1 MKSPNDLAVD
11 LLDFDTPDTQT
22 KKMDT
27 LVSET
32 QVRQSYRQK
41 LSVLMHS
48 GERAPD
54 FGLANFILACA
65 NAYFDSEI
73 LSALNDDLTATF
85 ARLHQRYGSLLAKGC
100 LIDERYAEDL
110 FVFLKIGL
118 VGMENI
124 RVVEHRQVA
133 WWRLQFNHIRSFRPQ
148 RSAARR
154 VNSIS
159 EPFNENV
166 FFYTP
171 ELCQRESFW
180 SGELANKP
188 TYLLYNKYPFAR
200 MHSLLIPEPQA
211 HHPQL
216 LTPELHAWAWQAT
229 RILAQD
235 LPGFGMGYNA
245 IGTFASVNHLHFQ
258 SFIEPQG
265 MPVTW
270 DIWQHNGGS
279 ECYPTAC
286 AVFDDWEDSWR
297 WIAAIHKRDATS
309 YNILY
314 TPGEIYCFERKRQ
327 GSYKHASWTSG
338 FAWFE
343 VCGNLITF
351 NRKDFTTISFEK
363 IEGEFKKLL
372 VT

>member
-1 MKSPNDLAVD
+1 MNALAA
-11 LLDFDTPDTQT
+11 
-22 KKMDT
+22 
-27 LVSET
+27 ET

-41 LSVLMHS
+41 LSELLRS
-48 GERAPD
+48 GELAPD

-65 NAYFDSEI
+65 NAYFDGEI
-73 LSALNDDLTATF
+73 LSALNAELAAAF
-85 ARLHQRYGSLLAKGC
+85 ARLHQQYSGLLAKGR

-110 FVFLKIGL
+110 LVFLKIGL

-133 WWRLQFNHIRSFRPQ
+133 GRSPLVEWRLQFNHIRSFRPQ
-148 RSAARR
+148 RSAARK
-154 VNSIS
+154 VNSIG
-159 EPFNENV
+159 EPFNENS

-171 ELCQRESFW
+171 ELCQRENFW
-180 SGELANKP
+180 SGELNDKP
-188 TYLLYNKYPFAR
+188 AYLLYNKYPFAR
-200 MHSLLIPEPQA
+200 MHSLLIPEPEM

-229 RILAQD
+229 QTLAKD
-235 LPGFGMGYNA
+235 LPGFGIGYNA
-245 IGTFASVNHLHFQ
+245 LGTFASVNHLHFQ
-258 SFIEPQG
+258 SFMEPHG

-270 DIWQHNGGS
+270 NIWQHNGGG

-286 AVFDDWEDSWR
+286 IVFDGWEDAWR
-297 WIAAIHKRDATS
+297 WIAAIHKRDVTS

-314 TPGEIYCFERKRQ
+314 TPEKIYCFERKRQ
-327 GSYKHASWTSG
+327 GNYKHASWTSG

-351 NRKDFTTISFEK
+351 NREDFTTISFEK
-363 IEGEFKKLL
+363 IENEFKKLK

>member
-1 MKSPNDLAVD
+1 MNSLA
-11 LLDFDTPDTQT
+11 
-22 KKMDT
+22 
-27 LVSET
+27 SET
-32 QVRQSYRQK
+32 SVRQSYRQK
-41 LSVLMHS
+41 LRDLLHQ
-48 GERAPD
+48 GENAPD
-54 FGLANFILACA
+54 FGLASFILACA

-73 LSALNDDLTATF
+73 LAALKDDLQASFT
-85 ARLHQRYGSLLAKGC
+85 RLQQKYGGLLAKGR

-110 FVFLKIGL
+110 LVFLKIGL

-124 RVVEHRQVA
+124 RMAEHRQVA

-148 RSAARR
+148 RSAARK
-154 VNSIS
+154 VNTIG
-159 EPFNENV
+159 EPFNENG

-180 SGELANKP
+180 SGELAAKP

-200 MHSLLIPEPQA
+200 MHTLLIPEPQA

-216 LTPELHAWAWQAT
+216 LTPDLHAWAWQAT
-229 RILAQD
+229 QTLAAD
-235 LPGFGMGYNA
+235 LSGFGMGYNA

-258 SFIEPQG
+258 SFSEPRG

-279 ECYPTAC
+279 EPYPTIC
-286 AVFDDWEDSWR
+286 TVFDDWDASWR
-297 WIAAIHKRDATS
+297 WITAIHERDATS

-314 TPGEIYCFERKRQ
+314 TPEKIYCFERKRQ
-327 GSYKHASWTSG
+327 GSYKHANWTSG

-351 NRKDFTTISFEK
+351 NREDFISISFEM
-363 IEGEFKKLL
+363 IEREFKKLQ
-372 VT
+372 VS